1 MQQNNVKSVILNT
14 LKNTHIECAYG
25 GLCGEWDQRPVDD
38 RNIELATDRVDV
50 NAPPA
55 HYSSPN
61 IFVGNKRINVRA
73 EFYKLGRNYSAKMF
87 IKALHALTPAC
98 RDLGISIYVK
108 NTDLSALDIANVQ
121 AVLADRKLPQTDPAV
136 LKEHAWSRIILAC
149 KDTISMLA
157 TGYFYKNRTEDIT
170 KLLGA
175 ERMQMDKYKWLSNYR
190 EIPINVADIDIAEA
204 LRSAIY
210 MQILMGEHENG
221 CLNICFNGYLP
232 VFMRYDFV
240 AYPDLKTAEYK
251 LIVENTGSCQDNPA
265 LIMRDVIAGII
276 ATCYKS
282 QAHGEFVLAGCEVKY
297 AYKQFAGKP
306 NPKGAVEYTFKIH
319 YRGYDEILYIIDWC
333 GINQAGFR
341 FSKLL
346 TLTLENEITN

>member
-1 MQQNNVKSVILNT
+1 MQQNVVKSVILDT
-14 LKNTHIECAYG
+14 LKNTHIAG
-25 GLCGEWDQRPVDD
+25 STTSVDD
-38 RNIELATDRVDV
+38 INVPKVDIT
-50 NAPPA
+50 APAP

-87 IKALHALTPAC
+87 IKALHELTPAC

-108 NTDLSALDIANVQ
+108 NTDLSAFDVANVQ
-121 AVLADRKLPQTDPAV
+121 AILADRKLPSTDPAV
-136 LKEHAWSRIILAC
+136 LKEHAWAKIILAI
-149 KDTISMLA
+149 KETTSMLA
-157 TGYFYKNRTEDIT
+157 TGYYYKNRTDDIT
-170 KLLGA
+170 KILGA
-175 ERMQMDKYKWLSNYR
+175 ERMQMDKYKWLANYR

-232 VFMRYDFV
+232 IFMRYDFV
-240 AYPDLKTAEYK
+240 AYPDLKTAEYR
-251 LIVENTGSCQDNPA
+251 LIVENTGVCEDNPA
-265 LIMRDVIAGII
+265 LLMRDVIAGII

-282 QAHGEFVLAGCEVKY
+282 QTHAEFVLAGCEVKY
-297 AYKQFAGKP
+297 AYKQFATQNP
-306 NPKGAVEYTFKIH
+306 NPKGAVEYTFKVH

-333 GINQAGFR
+333 ALSQAGVR
-341 FSKLL
+341 LSKVL
-346 TLTLENEITN
+346 TLALENEFTN